1 MIDTGD
7 TRDRVIAAQ
16 RVPALPEMFKPL
28 PRRQEGCCFGCG
40 PDNKAGL
47 GMQFFSDGNSVVSR
61 VAVPDHLCGWGRVVH
76 GGIITTMLDEVMGW
90 TAISLLRHLVLTK
103 SLHVQF
109 EKPLFAGQ
117 MLWLAGRVQEKT
129 SEREVLLSGEVFN
142 PAGERCATAQGVFAL
157 FTGDAA
163 KKLGFL
169 DPDLVD
175 EITALFPR

>member
-1 MIDTGD
+1 MNK
-7 TRDRVIAAQ
+7 
-16 RVPALPEMFKPL
+16 PELTERFKPL

-129 SEREVLLSGEVFN
+129 SEREALLSGEVFN